1 MELKEKL
8 VASYVAFESGIDI
21 NTDIHEIRT
30 DALHHFE
37 KLGFPSKKLEAW
49 KYLTIYEED
58 NPERACR
65 IYDYAEKYVK
75 KYPELD
81 EVPSI
86 FDGEDAIFTR

>member
-1 MELKEKL
+1 MKTATIEILEEGETIFGSRTNGEYF
-8 VASYVAFESGIDI
+8 VRE
-21 NTDIHEIRT
+21 HE
-30 DALHHFE
+30 DGVEMGGHFF
-37 KLGFPSKKLEAW
+37 KTKLEAW

-65 IYDYAEKYVK
+65 IYDYAEEYVK